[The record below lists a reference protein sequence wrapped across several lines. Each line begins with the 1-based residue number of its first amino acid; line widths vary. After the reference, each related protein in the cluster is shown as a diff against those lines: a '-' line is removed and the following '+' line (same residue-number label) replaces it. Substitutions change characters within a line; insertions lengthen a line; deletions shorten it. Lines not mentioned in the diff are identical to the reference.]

1 VLLDRRGE
9 RETLD
14 RLVEDVREGES
25 RVLVM
30 RGEAG
35 VGKTQLLEDLI
46 SRSSGL
52 QVARARGVQAE
63 MELAFAGLHQLC
75 APMQDLTERLPGP
88 QRDALATA
96 FGVSEGDA
104 PDLFLVALA
113 VLGLVA
119 EAARERPLL
128 CVVDDG
134 QWLDR
139 ASLQALGFVGR
150 RLVAESVGLVIAA
163 RDAPELPVLTGM
175 SQLMVSGL
183 PEADA
188 RELLRS
194 VYHGPLDRPIVDRVV
209 SEAQGNPLALLEL
222 PRGLTSAEL
231 AGGFGLLGAE
241 SVPARIEE
249 SYARRLKRLD
259 GQVRQLML
267 VAAIEPVGDAV
278 LVRRAAERLGIS
290 VTAAM
295 LAAAAGEFVRF
306 GAEVRFRHPLVRSAI
321 FRAAS
326 PAERRSAHLAL
337 AEVTDPER
345 DPDRRAWHRAQAAP
359 GPDEQVAADLERS
372 AGRAQ
377 ARGGLAAAAALLAE
391 AAGLSPDSGRR
402 ADRALAAAQAE
413 IRTGGFDAA
422 QNLLATA
429 EAQPLSDLQ
438 RARADLARA
447 RLAYVTNR
455 GSDAPSLLL
464 AAAGRLEAIDVALS
478 RATYLDA
485 LSAAIFAGR
494 LATPGGD
501 VLTVAR
507 AASKAPPPPVPRASD
522 LLLEGMAAFY
532 TDGYGAAVSML
543 REAVA
548 DFGAGIS
555 DAEEL
560 NRLWMATIAA
570 IRLWDADRWDV
581 LSVRH
586 IQLARETGE
595 LTELQVALTLRTY
608 RLLFAGD
615 LAAAASL
622 TDEIQTIK
630 EATGGNLAPYGA
642 LGLAAFRGD
651 EARLAAVVEATFEDV
666 TQRGQGQGI
675 TFAEW
680 ANAVL
685 NNGLGRYPNALAA
698 AQRATAYQR
707 DHATLI
713 WPSVELIEAAVR
725 SGAPDTAAQTYHRY
739 AAMTSVSGTD
749 WALGL
754 QARSHA
760 LLSTGEQAEHYYREA
775 IAHLDRTRFRVD
787 LARAHLLYGEW
798 LRRQGRRGDART
810 ELHSAHEAFAAMG
823 INAFAAR
830 AARELEAAGVSVRK
844 RTVET
849 PTELTPQEVQIAR
862 MVREGLTN
870 PEIAARLFIS
880 PRTVEWHLSKI
891 FGKLQITS
899 RRQLRR

>member
-14 RLVEDVREGES
+14 RLVEDIRAGGS
-25 RVLVM
+25 RALVM
-30 RGEAG
+30 HGEAG

-46 SRSSGL
+46 SRSAGMR
-52 QVARARGVQAE
+52 VERARGVQAE

-75 APMQDLTERLPGP
+75 APMQDLIKRLPGP
-88 QRDALATA
+88 QRDAIATA
-96 FGVSEGDA
+96 FGLSKGDP

-113 VLGLVA
+113 ALGLLA
-119 EAARERPLL
+119 EAAHEHPLL

-139 ASLQALGFVGR
+139 ASLQALAFVGR
-150 RLVAESVGLVIAA
+150 RLVAESVGLIIAA

-183 PEADA
+183 PAADA

-194 VYHGPLDRPIVDRVV
+194 VYHGPLDQPIMDRIV

-231 AGGFGLLGAE
+231 AGGFGLLEAGTI
-241 SVPARIEE
+241 PARIEE
-249 SYARRLKRLD
+249 SYRRQLDRLD
-259 GQVRQLML
+259 GDVRQVML
-267 VAAIEPVGDAV
+267 VAAIEPVGDPV

-295 LAAAAGEFVRF
+295 LAAAAEFVRF
-306 GAEVRFRHPLVRSAI
+306 GADVRFRHPLVRSAI

-345 DPDRRAWHRAQAAP
+345 DPDRRAWHRAQAAR
-359 GPDEQVAADLERS
+359 GPDEGVAADLERS

-391 AAGLSPDSGRR
+391 AAWLSPDSGRR
-402 ADRALAAAQAE
+402 ADRSLAAAQTE

-422 QNLLATA
+422 QDLLAIA

-438 RARADLARA
+438 RARADLMRA
-447 RLAYVTNR
+447 QLAFVTNR
-455 GSDAPSLLL
+455 GSDAPPLLL
-464 AAAGRLEAIDVALS
+464 AAAGRLEAIDVDLS

-494 LATPGGD
+494 LATPAGD
-501 VLTVAR
+501 MLSVAR
-507 AASKAPPPPVPRASD
+507 AASKAPPPQVPRASD
-522 LLLEGMAAFY
+522 LLLEGTAAFHN
-532 TDGYGAAVSML
+532 DGYAAGVPML
-543 REAVA
+543 RQALSE
-548 DFGAGIS
+548 FGAGMS
-555 DAEEL
+555 AGEEL
-560 NRLWMATIAA
+560 NRLWMATTTA
-570 IRLWDADRWDV
+570 IRLWDPDRWDA

-586 IQLARETGE
+586 VQLARETGE
-595 LTELQVALTLRTY
+595 LTELQLALTLRAY
-608 RLLFAGD
+608 VLLFAGD

-630 EATGGNLAPYGA
+630 EATGGNLAPYA
-642 LGLAAFRGD
+642 AMGLAAFRGD
-651 EARLAAVVEATFEDV
+651 EARVAAVVEATKEDV
-666 TQRGQGQGI
+666 TRRGEGVGI

-685 NNGLGRYPNALAA
+685 NNGLGRYPDALAA
-698 AQRATAYQR
+698 AQRATAYQE
-707 DHATLI
+707 DQGTVI

-725 SGAPDTAAQTYHRY
+725 SGAPEAAAQTYHRY
-739 AAMTSVSGTD
+739 AAMTSASGTD

-760 LLSTGEQAEHYYREA
+760 LLSTSGAAGHHYRKA
-775 IAHLDRTRFRVD
+775 IAHLERTRFRVD

-798 LRRQGRRGDART
+798 LRRQGRRGDARS
-810 ELHSAHEAFAAMG
+810 ELHSAYEAFAAMG
-823 INAFAAR
+823 MAAFAAR

-844 RTVET
+844 RTVDT